1 MGFSGRVPSNLA
13 PNRFSRA
20 LAAARRQGRCLL
32 DLTVSNPT
40 EVQLGYPRE
49 LLAPL
54 ADPASLT
61 YEPRPFGLPAAREA
75 VAGDFARRGLQVP
88 PDRVLLTA
96 STSEA
101 YSFLFKLLCDA
112 GDEVLVPRP
121 SYPLFEH
128 LTRLDG
134 VRAAAYQ
141 LDYHGRWSVD
151 FDSLRRAVSPRTRAV
166 LAVSP
171 NNPTGSFVSDRDLQ
185 GLVEFCAASNV
196 ALVGDEVFADYAFDD
211 ARVPR
216 SVLSVDDALTFGLG
230 GLSKSAGLPQLKL
243 GWIGVSGPPDV
254 VAEALNRLEV
264 ICDSY
269 LSVSTPIQQAAGA
282 LIAGAA
288 AMRAEILA
296 RVKQNYGTLCRMGAR
311 HPSSQVL
318 PVEGGWYA
326 VVRVPATQSEED
338 LVVALLEDDDVVI
351 YPGFFFDFAH
361 EAFLVASLLPQP
373 DEFERAAARVFAR
386 AAAIDAD

>member
-1 MGFSGRVPSNLA
+1 MRFSGRVPSNLA
-13 PNRFSRA
+13 PNRFSLA
-20 LAAARRQGRCLL
+20 LAAARQAGRRLL

-54 ADPASLT
+54 ADPASLA
-61 YEPRPFGLPAAREA
+61 YEPSPFGLPAAREA
-75 VAGDFARRGLQVP
+75 VAADFARRGLQVP
-88 PDRVLLTA
+88 ADRVLLTA

-101 YSFLFKLLCDA
+101 YSFLFKLLCEPGDA
-112 GDEVLVPRP
+112 VLVPRP

-134 VRAAAYQ
+134 VHAEAYL
-141 LDYHGRWSVD
+141 LDYHGRWSID
-151 FDSLRRAVSPRTRAV
+151 FDSLRRGLSPRTRAV
-166 LAVSP
+166 LVVSP
-171 NNPTGSFVSDRDLQ
+171 NNPTGSFVSALDLPR
-185 GLVEFCAASNV
+185 LVEFCAARNL
-196 ALVGDEVFADYAFDD
+196 AIIGDEVFADYAFDD
-211 ARVPR
+211 VRVPP
-216 SVLSVDDALTFGLG
+216 SVLSVADALTFGLG

-243 GWIGVSGPPDV
+243 GWVGVSGPSAL

-269 LSVSTPIQQAAGA
+269 LSVGTPVQQAAGA
-282 LIAGAA
+282 LIAEAA
-288 AMRAEILA
+288 LIRAGIRA
-296 RVKQNYGTLCRMGAR
+296 RVQQNYATMRQMGAR
-311 HPSSQVL
+311 YPSSEVL

-338 LVVALLEDDDVVI
+338 LVVALLEDDDVVV

-386 AAAIDAD
+386 ATAN